1 MGRNLT
7 GGSAVTPPSSGSGS
21 SSSSSSSSSS
31 TDPRKE
37 GLPMFATWTMYDDQ
51 FRYVQCSTYGP
62 DGSQTNNPWAY
73 SLYSSPS
80 AYRGGVMQDKYMGYS
95 GDSQAWYRTSSS
107 ISSNDTNYMVG
118 RTQDNTHWPSAM
130 SLNIGPTGQ
139 FASNIGPSGNSSYC
153 HPYAMRFMTT
163 QVLPEGVRPRMF
175 LANHNS
181 YIYRSY
187 KPSQSSQGIGLD
199 RVNWHDADMVAA
211 FPDISNRRSGYDT
224 TYGMS
229 GYNEKTGYY
238 VLFGKTSNRNV
249 DMFKWKIP
257 DTHRLTDPKVNLKEA
272 FLNATEFEYRQM
284 DNADNL
290 TSTEG
295 YYRGVITV
303 GDNGYC
309 RWTRFNQNDC
319 TRTYLFHLDSSVASQ
334 FIQNSANDSNGENYG
349 AQSTSYQYN
358 IGNTTSYGIDQGQY
372 HIGVVYNSTWDNKWH
387 IHFSHYYY
395 YGAGM
400 SAYVFSTADPRV
412 CYRIANSNSSYVCSP
427 IAWGRTGWIL
437 SRDQNS
443 DGSDH
448 YYHNINMQ
456 GMETTHEKIQE
467 NVAAGVS
474 NPYGQAYTYSEWA
487 PTSYFENIS
496 NTDRS
501 GLVPAHGYHST
512 NYPRLLNVNWWPTK
526 EGHMQFPG
534 DY

>member
-21 SSSSSSSSSS
+21 SSSSSSSST

-51 FRYVQCSTYGP
+51 FRYVQCSTYAP
-62 DGSQTNNPWAY
+62 DGSQTNNPWAFG
-73 SLYSSPS
+73 LYSSPS
-80 AYRGGVMQDKYMGYS
+80 AYRGGVMQDKYLGYS
-95 GDSQAWYRTSSS
+95 GDSQGWFRTSSS
-107 ISSNDTNYMVG
+107 ISSNNTSYMVG
-118 RTQDNTHWPSAM
+118 RTQDNTHWPQSM
-130 SLNIGPTGQ
+130 SLNVGPTGQ
-139 FASNIGPSGNSSYC
+139 FAANIGPNSNSSYS
-153 HPYAMRFMTT
+153 HVYYMRNMTT

-175 LANHNS
+175 LANENE
-181 YIYRSY
+181 YIYRAY
-187 KPSQSSQGIGLD
+187 KPCQPNQGIGLD
-199 RVNWHDADMVAA
+199 RFNWRAADMIAA
-211 FPDISNRRSGYDT
+211 FPEIANRRYDT
-224 TYGMS
+224 SYGMS

-238 VLFGKTSNRNV
+238 VLFMKTSNRNV
-249 DMFKWKIP
+249 DMFKWKIGS
-257 DTHRLTDPKVNLKEA
+257 DYRLSDPKVKLKDA

-309 RWTRFNQNDC
+309 RWTRFNQSDC
-319 TRTYLFHLDSSVASQ
+319 TRTYLFHLDSSVANQ
-334 FIQNSANDSNGENYG
+334 FIQSSSNDSNGENYG
-349 AQSTSYQYN
+349 AQSSSYQSN
-358 IGNTTSYGIDQGQY
+358 IGNTTSYGISQGQY

-387 IHFSHYYY
+387 MHFSHYYY

-412 CYRIANSNSSYVCSP
+412 CYRLQVHNSSHTCTPV
-427 IAWGRTGWIL
+427 AWGRTGWIL
-437 SRDQNS
+437 GRDQNS
-443 DGSDH
+443 DSGDH
-448 YYHNINMQ
+448 YYHNINCD
-456 GMETTHEKIQE
+456 GLETTYEKIQE
-467 NVAAGVS
+467 NVAASVS
-474 NPYGQAYTYSEWA
+474 NPYGQAYTYTDWA
-487 PTSYFENIS
+487 PSQFFENIT

-526 EGHMQFPG
+526 EGQMQFPG

>member
-1 MGRNLT
+1 
-7 GGSAVTPPSSGSGS
+7 
-21 SSSSSSSSSS
+21 
-31 TDPRKE
+31 
-37 GLPMFATWTMYDDQ
+37 
-51 FRYVQCSTYGP
+51 
-62 DGSQTNNPWAY
+62 
-73 SLYSSPS
+73 
-80 AYRGGVMQDKYMGYS
+80 MQDKYMGYS